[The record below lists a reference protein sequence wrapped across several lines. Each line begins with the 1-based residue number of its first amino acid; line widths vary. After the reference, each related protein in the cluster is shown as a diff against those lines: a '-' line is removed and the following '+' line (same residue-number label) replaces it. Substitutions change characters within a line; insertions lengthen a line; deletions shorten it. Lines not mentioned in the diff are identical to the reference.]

1 MVIENKSLL
10 IDKINEALNTVRPFL
25 QEDGGNVEVVDV
37 TEDMTVHVKWLGNCQ
52 NCSMSAMTMK
62 AGIEQAI
69 RSQLPEIQRVVAVN
83 GVTH

>member
-1 MVIENKSLL
+1 MVIENKNLL
-10 IDKINEALNTVRPFL
+10 IEKINEALNTVRPFL

-37 TEDMTVHVKWLGNCQ
+37 TEDMTVQVRWLGNCQ

-69 RSQLPEIQRVVAVN
+69 RSQLPEIQKVVAVN
-83 GVTH
+83 GLS